1 MYITELLSP
10 LVDYIKT
17 YRIPKE
23 PDQRFDIYAELDCCG
38 AAGAYYRL
46 KKDEKYWNTKDLRIC
61 IRAPCD
67 WNEVS
72 FSKSGGKGGK
82 WTDY

>member
-1 MYITELLSP
+1 M
-10 LVDYIKT
+10 
-17 YRIPKE
+17 PKK
-23 PDQRFDIYAELDCCG
+23 PNRNFFIDVILDCCG

-46 KKDEKYWNTKDLRIC
+46 KKDKKYWNTEDVYIN
-61 IRAPCD
+61 IYAPCD

-82 WTDY
+82 WTDYQYR